1 MLHHSITPAFDT
13 ELRKLYDSCVR
24 PRREPRNQRR
34 RLVCLLS
41 MISLVPACSC
51 GLALGQGKKV
61 APPPGRYVWQS
72 VARIGG
78 HLALAYSPDGA
89 FSADSSL
96 LAVAE
101 GNRVALISLPKPQPG
116 ATVQANAAMQP
127 PAIVHPKIPGV
138 NQLQIQSA
146 SFLSPGR
153 LFVLASALVR
163 NKKKRRSAAG
173 TMEIA
178 FQWNTADDTLFGK
191 ADSVGASGGFSP
203 PRYFSQIK
211 DLGLYK
217 NSSFELWSPVAGS
230 PEFILIPELTHIPQF
245 FTFSPDGRWLLLA
258 QVQTNASPDP
268 IVVSLRDRTIVGG
281 LEGHHGTVLG
291 VTFSRDSTY
300 IATACED
307 GAVRIFS
314 VPGWTLLQ
322 TLAGNQGPVH
332 WAEFSPDGNSVV
344 SAGQDK
350 TARIWSVRTGRLIQT
365 LQESNEPLLTAAFS
379 PNGQYLA
386 ATSANH
392 VYLWTREPVN

>member
-1 MLHHSITPAFDT
+1 VLHHPITPAFDT
-13 ELRKLYDSCVR
+13 KRRGLYDSGVR

-34 RLVCLLS
+34 RSLICLLS
-41 MISLVPACSC
+41 MIPLVPACAC
-51 GLALGQGKKV
+51 PLAVGQGKQV
-61 APPPGRYVWQS
+61 APTRYVWQS

-96 LAVAE
+96 LAIAE
-101 GNRVALISLPKPQPG
+101 GNRVALMSLPKPHPG
-116 ATVQANAAMQP
+116 ATVQASGPMQP
-127 PAIVHPKIPGV
+127 PVIVHPKIPGV

-146 SFLSPGR
+146 SFVSPGR
-153 LFVLASALVR
+153 LFVLATALVHG
-163 NKKKRRSAAG
+163 KKKRRSIAA

-178 FQWNTADDTLFGK
+178 FQWNTAEDTLFGK
-191 ADSVGASGGFSP
+191 TDSVGASGGFSP
-203 PRYFSQIK
+203 PRYFSQMK
-211 DLGLYK
+211 DLALYK
-217 NSSFELWSPVAGS
+217 NSSFELWSPVTGS
-230 PEFILIPELTHIPQF
+230 PEFISIPELTHIPQL
-245 FTFSPDGRWLLLA
+245 FTFSPDRQWLLLA

-291 VTFSRDSTY
+291 VTFSRDSAH

-314 VPGWTLLQ
+314 APGWTLLQ

-350 TARIWSVRTGRLIQT
+350 TARIWSVKTGRLIQT

-392 VYLWTREPVN
+392 VYLWAREPVN